1 MTAPSEGASRNQ
13 RPTVLLALFLLLHIL
28 NQVDRNLI
36 ASFAPEIVSELKLSL
51 TQFGVLTGLAFTL
64 FYAVMALLAGVVADR
79 FGRRGVMAAGLGVWS
94 LMTALSGTAR
104 SFGAMVAMRPIV
116 ATGEATLIPTAT
128 AILSERF
135 PLAHRATAIG
145 IFFMGIPIGIGA
157 SFIGAAW
164 LGPILG
170 WRNVFLLLGAVGL
183 VLLPLVLRV
192 RDVRLPLVEP
202 QSQSSG
208 ALRSVARDIWQELRR
223 NAELRLVLLGSVLM
237 HVYLASTPFVKLWL
251 TSERGFTSA
260 HVGQSYGLGVIV
272 LGVVGSLGGG
282 ILADAYARRFRGGR
296 AEFLALFTLV
306 LAPFMLAFRLVD
318 PGTPLFWAGMGAG
331 IIFYSGFYGP
341 AFAVLQSA
349 APDRMRASLTGL
361 SMLLVNVVA
370 LGLGGLLIGMASDAL
385 KAAGSHQSLSLPL
398 LVADATSLMTMFCF
412 AVIAV
417 RTRRAKSL

>member
-1 MTAPSEGASRNQ
+1 M
-13 RPTVLLALFLLLHIL
+13 LLALFLLLHIL

-64 FYAVMALLAGVVADR
+64 FYAVMALLAGVIADR

-104 SFGAMVAMRPIV
+104 SFVSMVAMRPVV

-135 PLAHRATAIG
+135 PQAHRATAIG

-170 WRNVFLLLGAVGL
+170 WRNVFLLLGAIGL

-192 RDVRLPLVEP
+192 RDARAPLAEP
-202 QSQSSG
+202 QSQASGGFSSI
-208 ALRSVARDIWQELRR
+208 ARDIWQELRR
-223 NAELRLVLLGSVLM
+223 NADLRLVLIGSVLM
-237 HVYLASTPFVKLWL
+237 HVHLASTPYVKLWL
-251 TSERGFTSA
+251 TGERGFSSVQ
-260 HVGQSYGLGVIV
+260 VGQSYGLGVII
-272 LGVVGSLGGG
+272 LGVAGSLGGG
-282 ILADAYARRFRGGR
+282 VLADAYARRFRGGR

-306 LAPFMLAFRLVD
+306 LAPFMLAFRVVE

-349 APDRMRASLTGL
+349 APDRMRSSMTGL
-361 SMLLVNVVA
+361 SMLLVNVLA
-370 LGLGGLLIGMASDAL
+370 LGLGSLFIGVASDAL
-385 KAAGSHQSLSLPL
+385 KAAGSADSLTPPL
-398 LVADATSLMTMFCF
+398 RIADAISLMTMFCF
-412 AVIAV
+412 AAIAM
-417 RTRRAKSL
+417 RARRASPQ